1 MELAPQLVPVWI
13 TSIMAI
19 VGVIYSISRNGR
31 SSKEQDR
38 KLKFDLMNDMKTIK
52 DRLDD
57 EDSGL
62 RAIKKDTVGM
72 KEHCIKTHSALQT
85 TVNTHADEIARLR
98 KKAEK

>member
-13 TSIMAI
+13 TTIVAV
-19 VGVIYSISRNGR
+19 VGVIYSITRNGR

-38 KLKFDLMNDMKTIK
+38 KLKADLMNDMQLIK

-62 RAIKKDTVGM
+62 RAIKRETESM
-72 KEHCIKTHSALQT
+72 KTRCLETSTSLSAQ
-85 TVNTHADEIARLR
+85 VNTNSNEIAQLR